1 MFRIVFLKLSQ
12 NFLPLFPAFLNRK
25 MQISRFSRC
34 QRSECRSTTLYFV
47 HLRKDPY
54 LACASICVYLIVG
67 KSRRK
72 VKKISPPIIFSPTN
86 IFIRLN
92 F

>member
-25 MQISRFSRC
+25 NANLPLFRC

-54 LACASICVYLIVG
+54 LACASICVYLIGG

-72 VKKISPPIIFSPTN
+72 VKKISPD
-86 IFIRLN
+86 
-92 F
+92 

>member
-25 MQISRFSRC
+25 NANLPLFRC

-47 HLRKDPY
+47 HLRTDPY
-54 LACASICVYLIVG
+54 LACESICVYLIGG
-67 KSRRK
+67 KSRRE
-72 VKKISPPIIFSPTN
+72 VKKNSPD
-86 IFIRLN
+86 
-92 F
+92 